1 MFQRLESDTFILRMR
16 GSHKAATGVFRQP
29 ANDRRGRHTLPAW
42 LAGALA
48 VCALAAAAGPLGAQ
62 QAPPQ
67 QPAAETQQ
75 PAPQAPAAEAPQPS
89 TQQPAAESQQPA
101 TPQPAPQ
108 QSRFRH
114 LMQKPGSLLKR
125 PSSQKPA
132 IETTQQSPQT
142 PADETPKTS
151 PQQPSPQQPPPE
163 TQQSAPQ
170 TPAAETQQPQGP
182 GVGEKVHTGVTSGL
196 DTDARLQNLLADH
209 QFFRVE
215 AQLEQLP
222 PDQAQLYRGILAN
235 RNNDLDA
242 SIKLLEPLVDKVAAG
257 GNTGQE
263 KLLRKALAEDY
274 LRSGDLAKA
283 NRAYQALDS
292 RLQGK
297 LSADEQDEIEMPL
310 KLLPLAA
317 TNPPM
322 TVEPAD
328 PFLLQVGRNPLGL
341 IDLPVYVDARPHSWM
356 LDPTAPFNLISRSLA
371 KEAGL
376 TVSDAAS
383 TIHTLTG
390 RPMQVHVTVIP
401 RFTIGG
407 RITYRDMTAF
417 VFEDADYFFPQSRY
431 QVQGVLGYSALSAL
445 GSITIT
451 ADATVAIEPAKLLEP
466 DEKTGSAGNDSQPA
480 QGARFFFDGDRMI
493 LALSKTGAPSDGS
506 SSMGSKT
513 GEERMY
519 AVDAGGQ
526 QTYLT
531 SRYYE
536 ENASD
541 FNGQKMA
548 LFTIPGSQNLPPQ
561 PAYLAETV
569 PLTVGPYTVHVNY
582 IQVLTQPLG
591 SAALDDVYGVLG
603 LDALDQLLA
612 YTFDYRTMRFSVK
625 PEE

>member
-1 MFQRLESDTFILRMR
+1 MS
-16 GSHKAATGVFRQP
+16 GSHIVAAGVFWRP
-29 ANDRRGRHTLPAW
+29 ANDRRGRPSPPGW
-42 LAGALA
+42 FAGALA

-62 QAPPQ
+62 QAP
-67 QPAAETQQ
+67 T
-75 PAPQAPAAEAPQPS
+75 
-89 TQQPAAESQQPA
+89 
-101 TPQPAPQ
+101 
-108 QSRFRH
+108 
-114 LMQKPGSLLKR
+114 
-125 PSSQKPA
+125 
-132 IETTQQSPQT
+132 
-142 PADETPKTS
+142 
-151 PQQPSPQQPPPE
+151 
-163 TQQSAPQ
+163 Q
-170 TPAAETQQPQGP
+170 TPAAETQQPTPQQSHHLRLLQKPGILRSRRHSTRKPAVETQQPSPQTPATETKQAAPQAPQTP
-182 GVGEKVHTGVTSGL
+182 GVGEQVHTGTTSGL

-209 QFFRVE
+209 QFLRIE
-215 AQLEQLP
+215 SQLDRLP
-222 PDQAQLYRGILAN
+222 PDQAQFYRGILAN
-235 RNNDLDA
+235 RNNNLKQ
-242 SIKLLEPLVDKVAAG
+242 SVQLLEPLVDQVAAS

-283 NRAYQALDS
+283 AKAYQALDY

-317 TNPPM
+317 ANPPM

-341 IDLPVYVDARPHSWM
+341 IELPVYVDARPHSWM
-356 LDPTAPFNLISRSLA
+356 LDPTAPFNLIARSLA

-376 TVSDAAS
+376 TVSEQVS

-390 RPMQVHVTVIP
+390 RPMRVHATVIP

-407 RITYRDMTAF
+407 RITYRNMTAF
-417 VFEDADYFFPQSRY
+417 VFEDADYFFPQSRF
-431 QVQGVLGYSALSAL
+431 QVEGVLGYPALSAL

-451 ADATVAIEPAKLLEP
+451 ANATVEIEPSKQLQP
-466 DEKTGSAGNDSQPA
+466 DEKIDPVDKDGQPA
-480 QGARFFFDGDRMI
+480 QGARFFFDGDEMI
-493 LALSKTGAPSDGS
+493 VALG
-506 SSMGSKT
+506 KT

-536 ENASD
+536 ENAAD
-541 FNGQKMA
+541 FTGRKME
-548 LFTIPGSQNLPPQ
+548 LFTLPGSQSLPPQ
-561 PAYLAETV
+561 PAYMAETV
-569 PLTVGPYTVHVNY
+569 PLTVGPTTVTVHY

-603 LDALDQLLA
+603 VDALDLLRA
-612 YTFDYRTMRFSVK
+612 YTFDYRTMRFSVR
-625 PEE
+625 PE